1 MKRFL
6 AATAFLVVAVG
17 VIAISNSASAKD
29 SILTSF
35 TSNYPATSGSALDSC
50 STCHTSVPAL
60 NAYGSALR
68 TAGLNFGAIEG
79 LDSDGDGFTNLQE
92 IRALTNPGV
101 ASSRPT
107 APTSTSTTSSTTSTT
122 SVVTSSTS
130 STTSTTAAAAPQ
142 PATATATPAAGP
154 SGSTAFEVKGV
165 GTVWLAIEDGR
176 LLVTRVDTTWQY
188 SQESDDDDEDG
199 HEVEIKFRS
208 GNEEVEF
215 EAELEDGEIRTKVE
229 VGSADDRD
237 DDRDHG
243 NDDGRNG
250 DHDDDDH
257 GDDHGDDHHG
267 DGKDDHDDD

>member
-17 VIAISNSASAKD
+17 VIAISTSASAKD

-35 TSNYPATSGSALDSC
+35 TSNYPATAGSALDSC

-60 NAYGSALR
+60 NAYGSALQA
-68 TAGLNFGAIEG
+68 AGLNFRTIEG

-107 APTSTSTTSSTTSTT
+107 TPTSTSTTSSTTSTT
-122 SVVTSSTS
+122 SAATPSTS
-130 STTSTTAAAAPQ
+130 STTSTTAAAATQ
-142 PATATATPAAGP
+142 PATAALTPAVGP
-154 SGSTAFEVKGV
+154 SGSTAFEVKEV
-165 GTVWLAIEDGR
+165 GTVWLAIEEGR

-188 SQESDDDDEDG
+188 SQESDG

-208 GNEEVEF
+208 GNQEVEF
-215 EAELEDGEIRTKVE
+215 EAELEDGAIRTEIE
-229 VGSADDRD
+229 VGSDDDRD

-243 NDDGRNG
+243 NDDGR
-250 DHDDDDH
+250 HDDDDD
-257 GDDHGDDHHG
+257 DDHGDDHHG
-267 DGKDDHDDD
+267 DGKDDDDDHDDD